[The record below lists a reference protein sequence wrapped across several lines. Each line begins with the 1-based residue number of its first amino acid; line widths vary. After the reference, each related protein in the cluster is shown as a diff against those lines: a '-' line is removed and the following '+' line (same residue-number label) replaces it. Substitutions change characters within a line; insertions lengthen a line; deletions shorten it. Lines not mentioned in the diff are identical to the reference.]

1 MNSQFDL
8 NTLSL
13 VHPDEANNIPSPVSN
28 MPFDA
33 FVNID
38 DDYISS
44 DILEISDETNEEE
57 NLNLINNL
65 PPSPPNKFEEENS
78 DMCLDD
84 ETPKLSEP
92 VMRRI
97 NRGNG
102 KMDYIDSDH
111 SRTMLENAWQ
121 AINLTEMWDFVSQ
134 PIESFMWSNDN
145 RIWIISAKMEK
156 LGYNGHSG
164 FSFGWTMRNMQY
176 LAQNG
181 EEEFKK
187 LFIKKEERIL
197 TPPAPRRNNVVSR
210 TTRQSETSQET
221 NRAQPPPIGT
231 TSTFGNM
238 TLVFG
243 GSIP

>member
-1 MNSQFDL
+1 MNSQIDL
-8 NTLSL
+8 NSLTL
-13 VHPDEANNIPSPVSN
+13 VHPDEVNNIPSPVSN

-33 FVNID
+33 FINID

-57 NLNLINNL
+57 NANLFNNL
-65 PPSPPNKFEEENS
+65 PPTPPNKLEEEKS
-78 DMCLDD
+78 ELCLDA
-84 ETPKLSEP
+84 EILELSEP
-92 VMRRI
+92 VITRI

-102 KMDYIDSDH
+102 KMDYIESEH
-111 SRTMLENAWQ
+111 SRTMLENAWK
-121 AINLTEMWDFVSQ
+121 AINLTETWDFVSQ
-134 PIESFMWSNDN
+134 PIESFMWSNDK
-145 RIWIISAKMEK
+145 RICIITEKMEK

-187 LFIKKEERIL
+187 LFVKKEERIP
-197 TPPAPRRNNVVSR
+197 TPPAPRTTTQSQTSR
-210 TTRQSETSQET
+210 S
-221 NRAQPPPIGT
+221 QPPAIGT

-238 TLVFG
+238 TLVYC